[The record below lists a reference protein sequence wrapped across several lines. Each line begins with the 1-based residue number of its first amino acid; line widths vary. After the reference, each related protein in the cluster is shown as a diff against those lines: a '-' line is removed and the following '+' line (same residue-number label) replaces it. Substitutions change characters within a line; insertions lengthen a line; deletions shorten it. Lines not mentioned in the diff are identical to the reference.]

1 MNAYRL
7 RFSTLAGSIMSL
19 AMSEDKLETLV
30 WALEQALPNK
40 GPRRKHLKR
49 TVAAILW
56 RMRHGTPW
64 RVIPGELGPWWQ
76 AKQSFA
82 RWAAYGVWRRVV
94 ALVRDIIGPDL
105 EAAFLDGT
113 VVRAHPKAAG
123 AAGGAPAQALGRS
136 RGGFGTKAMAV
147 CDRRGRALAFTLLP
161 GQASELRATT
171 SLLAALPAG
180 IGWIVGDRGFSS
192 GAFRREIVRQGALPV
207 VPAHP
212 THPAVGYDRC
222 WYRRRHLIENLW
234 ARFKDWRCLATRYEK
249 TTASFLAS
257 LELAAA
263 IDWIN

>member
-1 MNAYRL
+1 
-7 RFSTLAGSIMSL
+7 MSL
-19 AMSEDKLETLV
+19 AMSEDKLETMV
-30 WALEQALPNK
+30 WALEQVLPNK
-40 GPRRKHLKR
+40 GPKRQHLKR
-49 TVAAILW
+49 TVAAIVW
-56 RMRHGTPW
+56 RMRNGTPW

-82 RWAAYGVWRRVV
+82 RWTAYGVWQRV
-94 ALVRDIIGPDL
+94 LDRVREIVGPDL

-123 AAGGAPAQALGRS
+123 AVGGAAAHALGRS

-147 CDRRGRALAFTLLP
+147 CDRRGRALAFALLP

-171 SLLAALPAG
+171 GLLAALPAG

-192 GAFRREIVRQGALPV
+192 GAFRRAIVRQGALPV

-212 THPAVGYDRC
+212 THPAVGYDRR
-222 WYRRRHLIENLW
+222 WYCRRHLIENLW

-249 TTASFLAS
+249 TAAAFLAS

>member
-1 MNAYRL
+1 
-7 RFSTLAGSIMSL
+7 MSL

-49 TVAAILW
+49 TVAAIIW

-161 GQASELRATT
+161 GQAERAQGHDQPPCG
-171 SLLAALPAG
+171 AAGRHRL
-180 IGWIVGDRGFSS
+180 D
-192 GAFRREIVRQGALPV
+192 
-207 VPAHP
+207 
-212 THPAVGYDRC
+212 
-222 WYRRRHLIENLW
+222 RRRSRLFLG
-234 ARFKDWRCLATRYEK
+234 RVPTRDRPPRCLAGGPGPSDPSRRRLRPMLVPPP
-249 TTASFLAS
+249 ASDREPVGAVQGLA
-257 LELAAA
+257 LPRDPLREDHGIVPGLARARRRDRLDQLNRSAIPA
-263 IDWIN
+263 IDATP

>member
-76 AKQSFA
+76 AKQAFA
-82 RWAAYGVWRRVV
+82 RWTAYGVWQRLFDRVREIV
-94 ALVRDIIGPDL
+94 GPDL

-123 AAGGAPAQALGRS
+123 AAGGAAAQALGRS
-136 RGGFGTKAMAV
+136 RGGFGSKAMAV

-161 GQASELRATT
+161 GQASELKATT

-180 IGWIVGDRGFSS
+180 IGWIAASPRARS
-192 GAFRREIVRQGALPV
+192 GARSSAKVRCRWSRPIR
-207 VPAHP
+207 PIP
-212 THPAVGYDRC
+212 R
-222 WYRRRHLIENLW
+222 
-234 ARFKDWRCLATRYEK
+234 LAT
-249 TTASFLAS
+249 TGAGTADG
-257 LELAAA
+257 
-263 IDWIN
+263 I